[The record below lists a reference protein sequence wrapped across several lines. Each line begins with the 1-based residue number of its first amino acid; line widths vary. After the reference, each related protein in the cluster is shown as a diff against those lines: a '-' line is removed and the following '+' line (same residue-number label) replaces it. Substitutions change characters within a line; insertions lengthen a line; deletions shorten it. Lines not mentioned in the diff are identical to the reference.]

1 MAATSCLAS
10 SSLARSAAR
19 SLGSTVACLR
29 AYSSTPPSGP
39 FAPGYPPRAR
49 LTSSGL
55 GWMLVSASRPPL
67 VVEGKTYQP
76 DAFTNVTPQILSKLP
91 LALHLDPSHPIGIIR
106 SLIES
111 HFSTF
116 TPVRP
121 PSAVVSV
128 RQNFDELGFPPE
140 HPARVKGDSY
150 YLDRETVLRTHTS
163 AHELEAFRSG
173 LEQYLISG
181 DVYRRDEVDRSHY
194 PVFHQMEGASV
205 WSPADISKLPAL
217 NDALREKIARSASPL
232 LVTDPTEPLA
242 VENPAQPEHDAET
255 LRLITDN
262 LKLSLNSLILTLF
275 RTHTDQAG
283 EPLQVRWIN
292 ATFPWTAPSYE
303 VEVFWGGE
311 WLEIL
316 GCGVVKQDLL
326 KRSGASFYDPELRAE
341 L

>member
-1 MAATSCLAS
+1 M
-10 SSLARSAAR
+10 
-19 SLGSTVACLR
+19 
-29 AYSSTPPSGP
+29 
-39 FAPGYPPRAR
+39 
-49 LTSSGL
+49 
-55 GWMLVSASRPPL
+55 
-67 VVEGKTYQP
+67 
-76 DAFTNVTPQILSKLP
+76 TPQILSKLP

-106 SLIES
+106 TLIES

-128 RQNFDELGFPPE
+128 RQNFDELGFPSE

-217 NDALREKIARSASPL
+217 NDALRDQIAQSASPL

-242 VENPAQPEHDAET
+242 AENPAQPEHDAET

-303 VEVFWGGE
+303 VEVLWGDE

-326 KRSGASFYDPELRAE
+326 KRSGACLCSPLNA
-341 L
+341 LPSL

>member
-1 MAATSCLAS
+1 M
-10 SSLARSAAR
+10 
-19 SLGSTVACLR
+19 
-29 AYSSTPPSGP
+29 
-39 FAPGYPPRAR
+39 
-49 LTSSGL
+49 
-55 GWMLVSASRPPL
+55 
-67 VVEGKTYQP
+67 
-76 DAFTNVTPQILSKLP
+76 P

-106 SLIES
+106 GLIES

-140 HPARVKGDSY
+140 HPARAKGDSY

-173 LEQYLISG
+173 LEHYLISG

-205 WSPADISKLPAL
+205 WSPADISQLPAL
-217 NDALREKIARSASPL
+217 NQALRDKIAQSASPL
-232 LVTDPTEPLA
+232 LVTDPTEPLTA
-242 VENPAQPEHDAET
+242 ENPSQPEHDAET

-275 RTHTDQAG
+275 RTHTDHAG

-326 KRSGASFYDPELRAE
+326 KRSGASLPGHLFELRTPPF
-341 L
+341 